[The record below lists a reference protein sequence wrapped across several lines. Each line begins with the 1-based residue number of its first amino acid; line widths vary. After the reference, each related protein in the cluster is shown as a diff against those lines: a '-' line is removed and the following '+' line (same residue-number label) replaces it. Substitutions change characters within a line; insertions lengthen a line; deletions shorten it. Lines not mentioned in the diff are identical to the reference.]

1 MRAAEQDRPDIQAAR
16 EQWAQDQQSWDPH
29 RLVFLD
35 ETGLNTKM
43 TPHYGWAGRSDRC
56 PGKAPHGHWNT
67 STFIGALRCQS
78 MQAPWLIDG
87 PMNGEGFITY
97 LEQVLAPTL
106 KQDDIVICDNLSSH
120 KVARAQEIVEQAGA
134 SLIYL
139 PPYSPDLNPIENAF
153 AKLKNIV
160 RRAAARNF
168 DQLIDALSE
177 ALDKLTSEDCQAF
190 FKHAKYRTI

>member
-1 MRAAEQDRPDIQAAR
+1 MRAAEQDRPDIQKAR
-16 EQWAQDQQSWDPH
+16 EQWAQDQQQWDAR

-43 TPHYGWAGRSDRC
+43 TPRYGWAARSERC

-67 STFIGALRCQS
+67 STFIGALRYDG

-120 KVARAQEIVEQAGA
+120 KVARAQQIVEQVGA

-153 AKLKNIV
+153 SKLKSMIC
-160 RRAAARNF
+160 RAAARTF
-168 DQLIDALSE
+168 EQLLEAVAE
-177 ALDKLTSEDCQAF
+177 ALDKLTSQDCSNY
-190 FKHAKYRTI
+190 FKHAKYRTY